1 MSCVRWVGLVV
12 FLSLWGTLAGVHAQT
27 GGPPAPPRMDRSF
40 DVQLFHPAVGAHSF
54 ITLDS
59 AEVLEHRLWHFGLV
73 ANYQHQ
79 PFSYTL
85 GSSDATVSPA
95 TVVPVR
101 DLAMA
106 ELVAAIG

>member
-1 MSCVRWVGLVV
+1 MRFVRWVGLVV
-12 FLSLWGTLAGVHAQT
+12 LFSLLGNGTSVRAQSS
-27 GGPPAPPRMDRSF
+27 GAAPVPPRMDRSF

-95 TVVPVR
+95 TDR
-101 DLAMA
+101 KSTRLNSSHRC
-106 ELVAAIG
+106 IS